1 MRFFRCCNFYFQIL
15 SLYLQSEQP
24 HYPHKILKAYSQKLL
39 ETSKLKVMKNLTQF
53 ADEELVK
60 LYENG
65 NNQAFEILLLRYKS
79 KVYTYIYLI
88 VRNRELTEDIFQ
100 DTFIKAIATIQQGR
114 YVESGKFLGWI
125 NRIAH
130 NLIIDHFRREKNEN
144 TVSSDAVDYDIVNNA
159 KLSEKSIE
167 DTMSNEQVLADVVH
181 LIDLLPPSQQKVIRM
196 RFFEDLSFKEI
207 AEKTD
212 VSINTA
218 LGRMR
223 YALLNMRRIAAEKD
237 VYLEIK

>member
-1 MRFFRCCNFYFQIL
+1 MNNLFQL
-15 SLYLQSEQP
+15 P
-24 HYPHKILKAYSQKLL
+24 
-39 ETSKLKVMKNLTQF
+39 
-53 ADEELVK
+53 DESLVK

-65 NNQAFEILLLRYKS
+65 NNEAFEVLLVRYKS

-88 VRNRELTEDIFQ
+88 VRNRELAEDIFQ
-100 DTFIKAIATIQQGR
+100 DTFIKAINTIQQGR
-114 YVESGKFLGWI
+114 YVETGRFLAWI

-130 NLIIDHFRREKNEN
+130 NLIIDFFRREKNEN
-144 TVSSDAVDYDIVNNA
+144 TFSVDGVEYDLVNNA
-159 KLSEKSIE
+159 KLSEKSVE
-167 DTMSNEQVLADVVH
+167 DTISNEQVLTDVVN
-181 LIDLLPPSQQKVIRM
+181 LVNYLPESQQEVVRM

-223 YALLNMRRIAAEKD
+223 YALLNMRKIASENNIH
-237 VYLEIK
+237 LEIK

>member
-1 MRFFRCCNFYFQIL
+1 
-15 SLYLQSEQP
+15 
-24 HYPHKILKAYSQKLL
+24 
-39 ETSKLKVMKNLTQF
+39 MKNLNQF
-53 ADEELVK
+53 TDEELVK
-60 LYENG
+60 LYEKG
-65 NNQAFEILLLRYKS
+65 NNGAFEILLLRYKS
-79 KVYTYIYLI
+79 KVYSYIYLI
-88 VRNRELTEDIFQ
+88 VRNKELTEDIFQ

-114 YVESGKFLGWI
+114 YIESGKFLGWI

-144 TVSSDAVDYDIVNNA
+144 TYSANDFEYDIINNT
-159 KLSEKSIE
+159 KLSEKSFE
-167 DTMSNEQVLADVVH
+167 ETLSNEQVLNDVVR
-181 LIDLLPPSQQKVIRM
+181 LIDFLPESQRSVVRM
-196 RFFEDLSFKEI
+196 RFFENLSFKEI

-223 YALLNMRRIAAEKD
+223 YALLNMRRIAIEND

>member
-1 MRFFRCCNFYFQIL
+1 MNDLNQ
-15 SLYLQSEQP
+15 
-24 HYPHKILKAYSQKLL
+24 
-39 ETSKLKVMKNLTQF
+39 LT
-53 ADEELVK
+53 DDELVR
-60 LYENG
+60 LYEIG
-65 NNQAFEILLLRYKS
+65 TNQAFEILLLRYKS

-88 VRNRELTEDIFQ
+88 VRNRDLTEDIFQ

-114 YVESGKFLGWI
+114 YVESGKFLAWI

-130 NLIIDHFRREKNEN
+130 NLIIDYFRREKNEN
-144 TVSSDAVDYDIVNNA
+144 TFSADAVDYDIVNNA

-167 DTMSNEQVLADVVH
+167 DSMSNEQVMTDVTR
-181 LIDLLPPSQQKVIRM
+181 LIDLLPESQQRVIRM

-223 YALLNMRRIAAEKD
+223 YALLNMRKIAAEKD
-237 VYLEIK
+237 VYLELK

>member
-1 MRFFRCCNFYFQIL
+1 
-15 SLYLQSEQP
+15 
-24 HYPHKILKAYSQKLL
+24 
-39 ETSKLKVMKNLTQF
+39 MKNLNHCT
-53 ADEELVK
+53 DEELVK

-65 NNQAFEILLLRYKS
+65 NNKAFEVLLMRYKS
-79 KVYTYIYLI
+79 KVYSYIYLI
-88 VRNRELTEDIFQ
+88 VRSRELAEDIFQ
-100 DTFIKAIATIQQGR
+100 ETFIKAIATIQQGR
-114 YVESGKFLGWI
+114 YTETGKFLGWI

-144 TVSSDAVDYDIVNNA
+144 TQSADGVEYDLINTT
-159 KLSEKSIE
+159 KLSEKSVE
-167 DTMSNEQVLADVVH
+167 DIISNEQVLSDVVR
-181 LIDLLPPSQQKVIRM
+181 LIDFLPESQQAVIRM

-223 YALLNMRRIAAEKD
+223 YALLNMRRIATEKD
-237 VYLEIK
+237 LYLEIK

>member
-1 MRFFRCCNFYFQIL
+1 
-15 SLYLQSEQP
+15 
-24 HYPHKILKAYSQKLL
+24 
-39 ETSKLKVMKNLTQF
+39 MKNLNQLT
-53 ADEELVK
+53 DDELVK
-60 LYENG
+60 SYEIG

-114 YVESGKFLGWI
+114 YIESGKFLAWI

-144 TVSSDAVDYDIVNNA
+144 TFSADAVDYDIVNNV
-159 KLSEKSIE
+159 KLSEKSVE
-167 DTMSNEQVLADVVH
+167 DSMSNEQVLADVVH
-181 LIDLLPPSQQKVIRM
+181 LIDLLPLSQQKVIRM
-196 RFFEDLSFKEI
+196 RYFEDLSFKEI
-207 AEKTD
+207 AEQTN

-223 YALLNMRRIAAEKD
+223 YALLNMRRIATEKN
-237 VYLEIK
+237 VYLEMK

>member
-1 MRFFRCCNFYFQIL
+1 
-15 SLYLQSEQP
+15 
-24 HYPHKILKAYSQKLL
+24 
-39 ETSKLKVMKNLTQF
+39 
-53 ADEELVK
+53 
-60 LYENG
+60 
-65 NNQAFEILLLRYKS
+65 
-79 KVYTYIYLI
+79 LI
-88 VRNRELTEDIFQ
+88 VRSRELAEDIFQ
-100 DTFIKAIATIQQGR
+100 DTFIKAISTIQQGR
-114 YVESGKFLGWI
+114 YTETGKFLAWI

-130 NLIIDHFRREKNEN
+130 NLIIDHFRRVKNEN
-144 TVSSDAVDYDIVNNA
+144 TFSADAVDYDIVNNA
-159 KLSEKSIE
+159 KLSEKSVE
-167 DTMSNEQVLADVVH
+167 ETLSNEQVLMDVVH

-196 RFFEDLSFKEI
+196 RYFEDLSFKEI

>member
-1 MRFFRCCNFYFQIL
+1 MKSL
-15 SLYLQSEQP
+15 SYC
-24 HYPHKILKAYSQKLL
+24 
-39 ETSKLKVMKNLTQF
+39 T
-53 ADEELVK
+53 DDELVK
-60 LYENG
+60 MYEKG
-65 NNQAFEILLLRYKS
+65 NNTAFEILLMRYKS
-79 KVYTYIYLI
+79 KVYSYIFMI
-88 VRNRELTEDIFQ
+88 VRNKELTEDIFQ

-114 YVESGKFLGWI
+114 YIESGKFLGWV

-130 NLIIDHFRREKNEN
+130 NLIIDYFRREKNEN
-144 TVSSDAVDYDIVNNA
+144 TFSVDSIDFDIVNNA
-159 KLSEKSIE
+159 KLSERSFE
-167 DTMSNEQVLADVVH
+167 DTLLNEQVLLDVVR
-181 LIDLLPPSQQKVIRM
+181 LIEFLPPSQQSVVRM

>member
-1 MRFFRCCNFYFQIL
+1 MNNLIQL
-15 SLYLQSEQP
+15 TDE
-24 HYPHKILKAYSQKLL
+24 KLV
-39 ETSKLKVMKNLTQF
+39 E
-53 ADEELVK
+53 

-65 NNQAFEILLLRYKS
+65 NNEAFEVLLLRYKS

-88 VRNRELTEDIFQ
+88 VHNRELAEDIFQ
-100 DTFIKAIATIQQGR
+100 DTFIKAINTIQQGR
-114 YVESGKFLGWI
+114 YVETGRFLAWI

-144 TVSSDAVDYDIVNNA
+144 TFSVDGLEYDLVNNA
-159 KLSEKSIE
+159 KLSEKSVE
-167 DTMSNEQVLADVVH
+167 DTISNEQVLCDVVN
-181 LIDLLPPSQQKVIRM
+181 LVNYLPESQQEVVRM

-223 YALLNMRRIAAEKD
+223 YALLNMRKIANENNIH
-237 VYLEIK
+237 LEIK

>member
-1 MRFFRCCNFYFQIL
+1 L
-15 SLYLQSEQP
+15 LYLQSKQYNTNLKTKLP
-24 HYPHKILKAYSQKLL
+24 IAYSYFKIL
-39 ETSKLKVMKNLTQF
+39 KLKVMKNLNQLT
-53 ADEELVK
+53 DDELVK
-60 LYENG
+60 LYETG
-65 NNQAFEILLLRYKS
+65 NNPAFEILLLRYKS

-88 VRNRELTEDIFQ
+88 VRNRELSEDIFQ

-114 YVESGKFLGWI
+114 YMESGKFLAWI

-130 NLIIDHFRREKNEN
+130 NLIIDHFRRVKNEN
-144 TVSSDAVDYDIVNNA
+144 TFSADAVDYDIVNNA
-159 KLSEKSIE
+159 KLSEKSFE
-167 DTMSNEQVLADVVH
+167 DTISNEQVLADVVH
-181 LIDLLPPSQQKVIRM
+181 LIDMLPQSQQRVIRM
-196 RFFEDLSFKEI
+196 RYFEDLSFKEI

-223 YALLNMRRIAAEKD
+223 YALLNIRRIAAEKE

>member
-1 MRFFRCCNFYFQIL
+1 MN
-15 SLYLQSEQP
+15 
-24 HYPHKILKAYSQKLL
+24 
-39 ETSKLKVMKNLTQF
+39 NLNQLT
-53 ADEELVK
+53 DDELVQ
-60 LYENG
+60 LYKNG
-65 NNQAFEILLLRYKS
+65 NNNAFEILLLRYKS
-79 KVYTYIYLI
+79 KVYTYIYLV
-88 VRNRELTEDIFQ
+88 VRKRELAEDIFQ

-114 YVESGKFLGWI
+114 YVESGKFLAWI

-144 TVSSDAVDYDIVNNA
+144 TFSSDGMEFDIINNT
-159 KLSEKSIE
+159 KHSEKSFE
-167 DTMSNEQVLADVVH
+167 DTLSNEQVLTDVVL
-181 LIDLLPPSQQKVIRM
+181 LINLLPVTQQKVIRM

-223 YALLNMRRIAAEKD
+223 YALLNMRRIATEKD

>member
-1 MRFFRCCNFYFQIL
+1 
-15 SLYLQSEQP
+15 
-24 HYPHKILKAYSQKLL
+24 
-39 ETSKLKVMKNLTQF
+39 MKNLSHCT
-53 ADEELVK
+53 DDELVK
-60 LYENG
+60 LYEKG
-65 NNQAFEILLLRYKS
+65 NNTAFEILLMRYKS
-79 KVYTYIYLI
+79 KVYSYIFMI
-88 VRNRELTEDIFQ
+88 VRNKELTEDIFQ

-114 YVESGKFLGWI
+114 YVESGRFLGWV

-130 NLIIDHFRREKNEN
+130 NLIIDYFRREKNEN
-144 TVSSDAVDYDIVNNA
+144 TFSSDSVDYDIVNNA
-159 KLSEKSIE
+159 KLSEKSFE
-167 DTMSNEQVLADVVH
+167 DTLSNEQVLNDVVR
-181 LIDLLPPSQQKVIRM
+181 LIDYLPESQQSVVRM

-207 AEKTD
+207 ADKTD

>member
-1 MRFFRCCNFYFQIL
+1 
-15 SLYLQSEQP
+15 
-24 HYPHKILKAYSQKLL
+24 
-39 ETSKLKVMKNLTQF
+39 MKNLNQLT
-53 ADEELVK
+53 DEELVK
-60 LYENG
+60 LYEIG

-88 VRNRELTEDIFQ
+88 VRSRELAEDIFQ

-114 YVESGKFLGWI
+114 YVESGKFLGWL

-130 NLIIDHFRREKNEN
+130 NLIIDHFRRVKNEN
-144 TVSSDAVDYDIVNNA
+144 TFSADAVDYDIVNNA
-159 KLSEKSIE
+159 KLSEKSVE
-167 DTMSNEQVLADVVH
+167 DTLSNEQVLADVVH
-181 LIDLLPPSQQKVIRM
+181 LIDLLPASQQKVIRM
-196 RFFEDLSFKEI
+196 RYFEDLSFKEI
-207 AEKTD
+207 AERTD

-223 YALLNMRRIAAEKD
+223 YALLNMRRIATEKD

>member
-1 MRFFRCCNFYFQIL
+1 MIIL
-15 SLYLQSEQP
+15 NQL
-24 HYPHKILKAYSQKLL
+24 
-39 ETSKLKVMKNLTQF
+39 
-53 ADEELVK
+53 ADDTLVK
-60 LYENG
+60 LYEDG
-65 NNQAFEILLLRYKS
+65 NNEAFEVLLLRYKS
-79 KVYTYIYLI
+79 KVYSYIYLI
-88 VRNRELTEDIFQ
+88 VRNKELTEDIFQ

-114 YVESGKFLGWI
+114 YVASGKFLGWI

-144 TVSSDAVDYDIVNNA
+144 TFSADSVDYDVVNNNA
-159 KLSEKSIE
+159 KLSEKSVE
-167 DTMSNEQVLADVVH
+167 DVMTNEQILTDVVR
-181 LIDLLPPSQQKVIRM
+181 LIDYLPESQQSVVRM

-223 YALLNMRRIAAEKD
+223 YALLNMRRIAQEND
-237 VYLEIK
+237 VYLMMK

>member
-1 MRFFRCCNFYFQIL
+1 
-15 SLYLQSEQP
+15 
-24 HYPHKILKAYSQKLL
+24 
-39 ETSKLKVMKNLTQF
+39 MKNLNQLT
-53 ADEELVK
+53 DDELVK

-79 KVYTYIYLI
+79 KVYTYIYLV
-88 VRNRELTEDIFQ
+88 VRSRELAEDIFQ

-114 YVESGKFLGWI
+114 YVESGKFLAWI

-130 NLIIDHFRREKNEN
+130 NLIIDHFRRVKNEN
-144 TVSSDAVDYDIVNNA
+144 TFSADAVDYDIVNNA
-159 KLSEKSIE
+159 KLSEKSVDI
-167 DTMSNEQVLADVVH
+167 TISNEQVLADVVR
-181 LIDLLPPSQQKVIRM
+181 LIEFLPESQQKVIRM

-207 AEKTD
+207 AENTD

-237 VYLEIK
+237 VSLEIK

>member
-1 MRFFRCCNFYFQIL
+1 
-15 SLYLQSEQP
+15 
-24 HYPHKILKAYSQKLL
+24 
-39 ETSKLKVMKNLTQF
+39 MKNLSQLT
-53 ADEELVK
+53 DDKLVK
-60 LYENG
+60 LYEDGHND
-65 NNQAFEILLLRYKS
+65 AFEVLLSRYKS
-79 KVYTYIYLI
+79 KVFSYIFLI

-100 DTFIKAIATIQQGR
+100 DTFTKAIATIQQGR

-144 TVSSDAVDYDIVNNA
+144 TFSVDGMEYDVINNSN
-159 KLSEKSIE
+159 LSEKCVE
-167 DTMSNEQVLADVVH
+167 DTMSNEQVLADVVR
-181 LIDLLPPSQQKVIRM
+181 LIEFLPESQRSVVR
-196 RFFEDLSFKEI
+196 RRYFEDLSFKEI

-223 YALLNMRRIAAEKD
+223 YALMNMRRIAQEND
-237 VYLEIK
+237 IYLELK